1 MSPVLCAIPARPG
14 KGDNAV
20 IGDFDSILSD
30 EEAQRLESAFQA
42 LGAGA
47 ANGERPVS
55 EAEERAWFAHLQQ
68 GDARGQRALAWR
80 LTGEVDI
87 AQLTAAL
94 QALVRETPGVNVHYV
109 FDDENG
115 LIKRAA
121 DSAPLP
127 VSLRQVADEQHAMDC
142 LLQAQAA
149 PFELEGE
156 APLRFLLLLT
166 PGGDVMLGAV
176 LHDILAE
183 ALPWR
188 HLPAMLSARY
198 NGDAMPLPFAAEPVE
213 SPESPGPQLPWA
225 RQAVSL
231 QDYRSPA
238 QRAEALPPVGGRVV
252 TRIARSLLPAN
263 DTPQALLAAVAAR
276 FAEFIAAQAG
286 GQAVQLCVPAAET
299 TAFVGLELGL
309 TAAPLMRLTVQH
321 GEDDVGQRLLAQA
334 VAEQPDP
341 QRAQLLVA
349 WRDDLAAEWRL
360 EGVHAERLLLPPLHT
375 PFELALLLGLPE
387 AEALTLEL
395 VTDPRLSP
403 HAAPFLLEQ
412 FSAFLAGQQ
421 IAVALPV
428 AEAAS
433 PAITAPAANGDADES
448 VAPLILQEFREALVA
463 PEMSLDEDFFDRG
476 GHSLVATRVIGR
488 LLSLHQLEI
497 NINDLFSHPTAR
509 GLAGYAKRLNVAQ
522 PNAAVVTADDHD
534 RAQAPLSLAQESL
547 WKVYEAFGHDEI
559 FNLPF
564 SLRFFD
570 EVDETALRQAFIDV
584 MTRHTVLRSRFVEQ
598 QGEVVQVVVPA
609 AELSDY
615 QWFRF
620 SQETPAGNAA
630 ALLAD
635 AGQHR
640 FDLAAEL
647 PLRVTLLRDAGNGQ
661 QLLSLLFHHVVLD
674 EWSLNLMMDELGVAY
689 RHRVVGQAPQWSG
702 QPPQFHTFARQQRAS
717 GVQQQHLDYWL
728 DALRGAP
735 VGQPIFRQ
743 EPSTHPAVPAPADV
757 NGGWLEF
764 EVDPAVAEGLYQL
777 ARRNNASLFNVVY
790 AGITSAL
797 RLLGGPADL
806 LVGTSTS
813 GRNDA
818 EFFDTVGYFTTVVV
832 HRVRFDEGL
841 TVAGLVSQVKN
852 TINGSLPYTDIPID
866 LVEEGLFGVD
876 ADRKNHMFEVFIQ
889 IHSRIKLNGEFRLQ
903 DGSAI
908 AYRQVEPEKAE
919 SLLGLQFEVM
929 EDDLAGKKSLR
940 VMMTYRQDHYSREQ
954 ATLIADGVQHV
965 FTQFAQHI
973 AGDIA
978 LAALPPGPQA

>member
-1 MSPVLCAIPARPG
+1 M
-14 KGDNAV
+14 

-42 LGAGA
+42 LGAA
-47 ANGERPVS
+47 SADGERPVS

-80 LTGEVDI
+80 LTGDVDI
-87 AQLTAAL
+87 ARLTAAL
-94 QALVRETPGVNVHYV
+94 QALVRETPGVDMRYV

-115 LIKRAA
+115 LVKRAA

-127 VSLRQVADEQHAMDC
+127 VSLRQVADEQHAIGC

-149 PFELEGE
+149 PFELESE
-156 APLRFLLLLT
+156 APLRCLLLLT
-166 PGGDVMLGAV
+166 PGDDLILGVA

-198 NGDAMPLPFAAEPVE
+198 NGDVMPLPFAAEPVE
-213 SPESPGPQLPWA
+213 LAETPEPQLPWV

-231 QDYRSPA
+231 QDYRSPV
-238 QRAEALPPVGGRVV
+238 QSAEALPPVGARVV
-252 TRIARSLLPAN
+252 TRIDRSLLPAN
-263 DTPQALLAAVAAR
+263 DTPRALLAAVAAR
-276 FAEFIAAQAG
+276 FAEFVAAQAG

-299 TAFVGLELGL
+299 AECIGLELGL
-309 TAAPLMRLTVQH
+309 TAAPLMRLTVLH
-321 GEDDVGQRLLAQA
+321 GEGNVGQRLLAQT

-349 WRDDLAAEWRL
+349 WRDDLAADWCM

-412 FSAFLAGQQ
+412 FSAFLAGQR
-421 IAVALPV
+421 IAVALPA

-433 PAITAPAANGDADES
+433 PAITAPAAKGDADES

-463 PEMSLDEDFFDRG
+463 PEMTLDEDFFDRG

-488 LLSLHQLEI
+488 LLSLHQIEI

-522 PNAAVVTADDHD
+522 PNAPVAAAEDHD

-570 EVDETALRQAFIDV
+570 AVDETALHQAFIDV

-609 AELSDY
+609 AELPDY

-620 SQETPAGNAA
+620 SHETPAGNAA

-647 PLRVTLLRDAGNGQ
+647 PLRVTLLRDADNGQ

-929 EDDLAGKKSLR
+929 EDDLAGAKSLR

-954 ATLIADGVQHV
+954 ANLIADGVQHV

>member
-1 MSPVLCAIPARPG
+1 M
-14 KGDNAV
+14 

-213 SPESPGPQLPWA
+213 SPESPGPQLPWL

-263 DTPQALLAAVAAR
+263 DTPRALLAAVAAR

-299 TAFVGLELGL
+299 AECVGLELGL

-448 VAPLILQEFREALVA
+448 VAPLILQAFREALVA

-598 QGEVVQVVVPA
+598 QGEVVQMVVPA
-609 AELSDY
+609 AELADY
-615 QWFRF
+615 SWFRF
-620 SQETPAGNAA
+620 SHETPAGNAA

-647 PLRVTLLRDAGNGQ
+647 PLRVTLLRDADNGQ

-689 RHRVVGQAPQWSG
+689 RHRVAGQAPQWRG

-903 DGSAI
+903 DGRAI

>member
-1 MSPVLCAIPARPG
+1 M
-14 KGDNAV
+14 
-20 IGDFDSILSD
+20 
-30 EEAQRLESAFQA
+30 
-42 LGAGA
+42 
-47 ANGERPVS
+47 
-55 EAEERAWFAHLQQ
+55 
-68 GDARGQRALAWR
+68 
-80 LTGEVDI
+80 
-87 AQLTAAL
+87 AAL
-94 QALVRETPGVNVHYV
+94 
-109 FDDENG
+109 
-115 LIKRAA
+115 
-121 DSAPLP
+121 
-127 VSLRQVADEQHAMDC
+127 
-142 LLQAQAA
+142 
-149 PFELEGE
+149 
-156 APLRFLLLLT
+156 
-166 PGGDVMLGAV
+166 
-176 LHDILAE
+176 
-183 ALPWR
+183 
-188 HLPAMLSARY
+188 
-198 NGDAMPLPFAAEPVE
+198 
-213 SPESPGPQLPWA
+213 
-225 RQAVSL
+225 
-231 QDYRSPA
+231 
-238 QRAEALPPVGGRVV
+238 
-252 TRIARSLLPAN
+252 
-263 DTPQALLAAVAAR
+263 
-276 FAEFIAAQAG
+276 
-286 GQAVQLCVPAAET
+286 
-299 TAFVGLELGL
+299 
-309 TAAPLMRLTVQH
+309 
-321 GEDDVGQRLLAQA
+321 
-334 VAEQPDP
+334 
-341 QRAQLLVA
+341 
-349 WRDDLAAEWRL
+349 
-360 EGVHAERLLLPPLHT
+360 
-375 PFELALLLGLPE
+375 
-387 AEALTLEL
+387 
-395 VTDPRLSP
+395 
-403 HAAPFLLEQ
+403 
-412 FSAFLAGQQ
+412 
-421 IAVALPV
+421 
-428 AEAAS
+428 
-433 PAITAPAANGDADES
+433 AANGDADES

-463 PEMSLDEDFFDRG
+463 PEMTLDEDFFDRG

-488 LLSLHQLEI
+488 LLSLHQIEI

-522 PNAAVVTADDHD
+522 PNAVLAIADDHN

-570 EVDETALRQAFIDV
+570 AVDETALRQAFIDV

-609 AELSDY
+609 AELADY
-615 QWFRF
+615 SWFRF
-620 SQETPAGNAA
+620 SHETPAGNAA

-647 PLRVTLLRDAGNGQ
+647 PLRVTLLRDVDNGQ

-717 GVQQQHLDYWL
+717 GAAATSGLL
-728 DALRGAP
+728 ARRAARRAG
-735 VGQPIFRQ
+735 R
-743 EPSTHPAVPAPADV
+743 PADLPARGV
-757 NGGWLEF
+757 YSPGGAGTGGRQRRLAG
-764 EVDPAVAEGLYQL
+764 VRGRSAVAEGLYQL

-954 ATLIADGVQHV
+954 ANLIADGVQHV

>member
-1 MSPVLCAIPARPG
+1 
-14 KGDNAV
+14 
-20 IGDFDSILSD
+20 
-30 EEAQRLESAFQA
+30 
-42 LGAGA
+42 
-47 ANGERPVS
+47 
-55 EAEERAWFAHLQQ
+55 
-68 GDARGQRALAWR
+68 
-80 LTGEVDI
+80 
-87 AQLTAAL
+87 
-94 QALVRETPGVNVHYV
+94 
-109 FDDENG
+109 
-115 LIKRAA
+115 
-121 DSAPLP
+121 
-127 VSLRQVADEQHAMDC
+127 
-142 LLQAQAA
+142 
-149 PFELEGE
+149 
-156 APLRFLLLLT
+156 
-166 PGGDVMLGAV
+166 
-176 LHDILAE
+176 
-183 ALPWR
+183 
-188 HLPAMLSARY
+188 
-198 NGDAMPLPFAAEPVE
+198 
-213 SPESPGPQLPWA
+213 
-225 RQAVSL
+225 
-231 QDYRSPA
+231 
-238 QRAEALPPVGGRVV
+238 
-252 TRIARSLLPAN
+252 
-263 DTPQALLAAVAAR
+263 
-276 FAEFIAAQAG
+276 
-286 GQAVQLCVPAAET
+286 LCVPAAD
-299 TAFVGLELGL
+299 TAEGVGLELGL
-309 TAAPLMRLTVQH
+309 TAPPLMRLTVQH
-321 GEDDVGQRLLAQA
+321 GEGDAGQRLLAQT

-375 PFELALLLGLPE
+375 PFELALLLELPE
-387 AEALTLEL
+387 EEALTLEL

-412 FSAFLAGQQ
+412 FSAFLAGQRS
-421 IAVALPV
+421 AVALPA
-428 AEAAS
+428 AESVS
-433 PAITAPAANGDADES
+433 PAMAAPAANGDADES

-463 PEMSLDEDFFDRG
+463 PEMTLDEDFFDRG

-488 LLSLHQLEI
+488 LLSLHQIEI
-497 NINDLFSHPTAR
+497 NINDLFSHPTAL

-522 PNAAVVTADDHD
+522 PNAAVATADDHD

-570 EVDETALRQAFIDV
+570 AVDETALRQAFIDV

-598 QGEVVQVVVPA
+598 QGAVVQVVVPA
-609 AELSDY
+609 AELSEY

-620 SQETPAGNAA
+620 SHETPAGNAA

-647 PLRVTLLRDAGNGQ
+647 PLRVTLLRDADNGQ

-929 EDDLAGKKSLR
+929 EDDLAGAKSLR

-954 ATLIADGVQHV
+954 ANLIADGVQHV

>member
-1 MSPVLCAIPARPG
+1 M
-14 KGDNAV
+14 

-42 LGAGA
+42 LGAPS

-68 GDARGQRALAWR
+68 GDARGQRAMAWR

-87 AQLTAAL
+87 ARLAAAL
-94 QALVRETPGVNVHYV
+94 QALVRETPGVNVRYV

-115 LIKRAA
+115 LVKRAA

-127 VSLRQVADEQHAMDC
+127 VSLRQVADEQHAMGC

-149 PFELEGE
+149 PFELESE
-156 APLRFLLLLT
+156 APLRCLLLLT
-166 PGGDVMLGAV
+166 SGDDVILGVV

-198 NGDAMPLPFAAEPVE
+198 NGDAMPLPFAAAPVE
-213 SPESPGPQLPWA
+213 PAEIPAPQLPWA

-238 QRAEALPPVGGRVV
+238 QRAEALPPVGARVV
-252 TRIARSLLPAN
+252 TRIDRSLLPAN
-263 DTPQALLAAVAAR
+263 DTPRALLAAVAAR
-276 FAEFIAAQAG
+276 FAEFVAAQAG

-299 TAFVGLELGL
+299 AECVGLELGL
-309 TAAPLMRLTVQH
+309 TAAPLMRLTVLH
-321 GEDDVGQRLLAQA
+321 GEGDIGQRLLAQA

-341 QRAQLLVA
+341 QRAQLLVT

-375 PFELALLLGLPE
+375 RFELALLLGLPE
-387 AEALTLEL
+387 AETLTLEL

-412 FSAFLAGQQ
+412 FSAFLAGQR
-421 IAVALPV
+421 ITVALP
-428 AEAAS
+428 AAS
-433 PAITAPAANGDADES
+433 PAMAAPAANGDADES

-463 PEMSLDEDFFDRG
+463 PEMTLDEDFFDRG

-488 LLSLHQLEI
+488 LLSLHQIEI

-522 PNAAVVTADDHD
+522 PNAALAIADDHD

-570 EVDETALRQAFIDV
+570 AVDETALQQAFIDV

-609 AELSDY
+609 AELPDY

-620 SQETPAGNAA
+620 SHETPAGNAA
-630 ALLAD
+630 ALLAA

-647 PLRVTLLRDAGNGQ
+647 PLRATLLRDADNGQ

-743 EPSTHPAVPAPADV
+743 EASTHPAVPAPADV

-929 EDDLAGKKSLR
+929 EDDLAGAKSLR

-954 ATLIADGVQHV
+954 ANLIADGVQHV

>member
-1 MSPVLCAIPARPG
+1 M
-14 KGDNAV
+14 

-166 PGGDVMLGAV
+166 PGGDVMLGVV

-183 ALPWR
+183 TLPWR
-188 HLPAMLSARY
+188 YLPVMLSARY

-213 SPESPGPQLPWA
+213 PPEIPEPQLPWR

-238 QRAEALPPVGGRVV
+238 QRAEALPPVGSRVV

-263 DTPQALLAAVAAR
+263 DTPRALLAAVAAR
-276 FAEFIAAQAG
+276 FAEFVATQAG
-286 GQAVQLCVPAAET
+286 GQAVQLCLPAAET
-299 TAFVGLELGL
+299 AECIGLELGL
-309 TAAPLMRLTVQH
+309 TAAPLMRLTVRH
-321 GEDDVGQRLLAQA
+321 GDGDAGQRLLAQT
-334 VAEQPDP
+334 VSEQPDP

-375 PFELALLLGLPE
+375 PFELALLLSSPE
-387 AEALTLEL
+387 AETLTLEL

-412 FSAFLAGQQ
+412 FSAFLAGQR
-421 IAVALPV
+421 IAVALPA
-428 AEAAS
+428 AEAVS
-433 PAITAPAANGDADES
+433 PAMAAPAANGDADES
-448 VAPLILQEFREALVA
+448 IASLILQAFREALAA
-463 PEMSLDEDFFDRG
+463 PEMTLDEDFFDRG

-488 LLSLHQLEI
+488 LLSLHQIEI

-522 PNAAVVTADDHD
+522 PNAALTTADDHE

-570 EVDETALRQAFIDV
+570 AVDETALRQAFIDV

-647 PLRVTLLRDAGNGQ
+647 PLRVTLLRDADNGQ

-674 EWSLNLMMDELGVAY
+674 EWSLNLMMDELGIAY
-689 RHRVVGQAPQWSG
+689 RHRVTGQAPQWSG

-903 DGSAI
+903 DGRAI

-954 ATLIADGVQHV
+954 ATLIADCVQHV

>member
-1 MSPVLCAIPARPG
+1 M
-14 KGDNAV
+14 

-213 SPESPGPQLPWA
+213 PPEIPEPQLPWR

-238 QRAEALPPVGGRVV
+238 QRAEALPPVGSRVV

-263 DTPQALLAAVAAR
+263 DTPRALLAAVAAR

-299 TAFVGLELGL
+299 AECVGLELGL
-309 TAAPLMRLTVQH
+309 TAAPLMRLTVRH
-321 GEDDVGQRLLAQA
+321 GDGDAGQRLLAQT

-375 PFELALLLGLPE
+375 PFELALLLSSPE
-387 AEALTLEL
+387 AETLTLEL

-412 FSAFLAGQQ
+412 FSAFLAGQR
-421 IAVALPV
+421 IAVALPA
-428 AEAAS
+428 AEAVS
-433 PAITAPAANGDADES
+433 PAMAAPAANGDADES
-448 VAPLILQEFREALVA
+448 IASLILQAFREALAA
-463 PEMSLDEDFFDRG
+463 PEMTLDEDFFDRG

-488 LLSLHQLEI
+488 LLSLHQIEI

-522 PNAAVVTADDHD
+522 PNAAPTTADDHE

-570 EVDETALRQAFIDV
+570 AVDETALRQAFIDV

-647 PLRVTLLRDAGNGQ
+647 PLRVTLLRDADNGQ

-689 RHRVVGQAPQWSG
+689 RHRVVGQAPQWHG

-903 DGSAI
+903 DGRAI

>member
-1 MSPVLCAIPARPG
+1 M
-14 KGDNAV
+14 

-166 PGGDVMLGAV
+166 SGGDVMLGAV
-176 LHDILAE
+176 LHDILTE
-183 ALPWR
+183 TLPWR

-213 SPESPGPQLPWA
+213 PPEIPEPQLPWA

-263 DTPQALLAAVAAR
+263 DAPRTLLAAVAAR

-299 TAFVGLELGL
+299 AECVGLELGL
-309 TAAPLMRLTVQH
+309 TAAPLMRLTVRH
-321 GEDDVGQRLLAQA
+321 GDGDAGQRLLAQT

-375 PFELALLLGLPE
+375 PFELALLLSSPE
-387 AEALTLEL
+387 AETLTLEL

-412 FSAFLAGQQ
+412 FSAFLAGQR
-421 IAVALPV
+421 IAVALPA
-428 AEAAS
+428 AEAVS
-433 PAITAPAANGDADES
+433 PAMAASAANGDADES
-448 VAPLILQEFREALVA
+448 IASLILQAFSEALAA
-463 PEMSLDEDFFDRG
+463 PEMTLDEDFFDRG

-488 LLSLHQLEI
+488 LLSLHQIEI

-522 PNAAVVTADDHD
+522 PNAALTTADDHE

-647 PLRVTLLRDAGNGQ
+647 PLRVTLLRDADNGQ

-689 RHRVVGQAPQWSG
+689 RHRVVGQVPQWSG

-903 DGSAI
+903 DGRAI

>member
-1 MSPVLCAIPARPG
+1 M
-14 KGDNAV
+14 

-42 LGAGA
+42 LGAES

-87 AQLTAAL
+87 ARLTAAL
-94 QALVRETPGVNVHYV
+94 QALVRETPGVDVRYV

-115 LIKRAA
+115 LVKRAA
-121 DSAPLP
+121 GSAPLP
-127 VSLRQVADEQHAMDC
+127 VSLRQVADEQHAIGC

-156 APLRFLLLLT
+156 APLRGLLLLT
-166 PGGDVMLGAV
+166 PDGEVILGAV

-188 HLPAMLSARY
+188 HLPPMLSARY
-198 NGDAMPLPFAAEPVE
+198 NGDPVPLPFAAEPVE
-213 SPESPGPQLPWA
+213 LPESPEPQLPWL

-238 QRAEALPPVGGRVV
+238 QRAEALPPVGSRVV
-252 TRIARSLLPAN
+252 TRIARTLLPAN
-263 DTPQALLAAVAAR
+263 NTPRALLAAVAAR
-276 FAEFIAAQAG
+276 FAEFVAAQAG
-286 GQAVQLCVPAAET
+286 GQTVQLCVPVAET
-299 TAFVGLELGL
+299 AEFVGLELGL

-321 GEDDVGQRLLAQA
+321 GEHDVGQRLLAQT

-421 IAVALPV
+421 IAVALPA

-463 PEMSLDEDFFDRG
+463 PEMTLDEDFFDRG

-488 LLSLHQLEI
+488 LLSLHQIEI

-570 EVDETALRQAFIDV
+570 AVDETALRQAFIDV

-598 QGEVVQVVVPA
+598 QGEVAQVVVPA
-609 AELSDY
+609 AELADY
-615 QWFRF
+615 SWFRF
-620 SQETPAGNAA
+620 SHETPAGNAA

-647 PLRVTLLRDAGNGQ
+647 PLRVTMLRDADNGQ

-689 RHRVVGQAPQWSG
+689 RHRVAGQAPQWRG

-940 VMMTYRQDHYSREQ
+940 VMMTYRQDHYSKEQ
-954 ATLIADGVQHV
+954 ADLIADGVQHV

>member
-1 MSPVLCAIPARPG
+1 M
-14 KGDNAV
+14 

-42 LGAGA
+42 LGAVA

-183 ALPWR
+183 TLSWR
-188 HLPAMLSARY
+188 HLPAMLAARY

-213 SPESPGPQLPWA
+213 PPEIPEPQLPWA

-263 DTPQALLAAVAAR
+263 DAPRTLLAAVAAR

-299 TAFVGLELGL
+299 AECVGLELGL
-309 TAAPLMRLTVQH
+309 TAAPLMRLTVRH
-321 GEDDVGQRLLAQA
+321 GDGDAGQRLLAQP

-375 PFELALLLGLPE
+375 PFELALLLSSPE
-387 AEALTLEL
+387 AETLTLEL

-412 FSAFLAGQQ
+412 FSAFLAGQR
-421 IAVALPV
+421 IAVALPA
-428 AEAAS
+428 AEAVS
-433 PAITAPAANGDADES
+433 PAMAASVANGDADES
-448 VAPLILQEFREALVA
+448 IASLILQAFSEALAA
-463 PEMSLDEDFFDRG
+463 PEMTLDEDFFDRG

-488 LLSLHQLEI
+488 LLSLHQIEI

-522 PNAAVVTADDHD
+522 PNAALTTADDHE

-620 SQETPAGNAA
+620 SLETPAGNAA

-647 PLRVTLLRDAGNGQ
+647 PLRVTLLRDADNGQ

-689 RHRVVGQAPQWSG
+689 RHRVVGQAPQWHG

-903 DGSAI
+903 DGRAI

>member
-1 MSPVLCAIPARPG
+1 M
-14 KGDNAV
+14 

-213 SPESPGPQLPWA
+213 SPESPGPQLPWL

-263 DTPQALLAAVAAR
+263 DTPRALLAAVAAR

-299 TAFVGLELGL
+299 AECVGLELGL

-598 QGEVVQVVVPA
+598 QGEVVQMVVPA
-609 AELSDY
+609 AELADY
-615 QWFRF
+615 SWFRF
-620 SQETPAGNAA
+620 SHETPAGNAA

-647 PLRVTLLRDAGNGQ
+647 PLRVTLLRDADNGQ

-689 RHRVVGQAPQWSG
+689 RHRVAGQAPQWRG

-841 TVAGLVSQVKN
+841 TVAGLVSQMKN

-903 DGSAI
+903 DGRAI

>member
-1 MSPVLCAIPARPG
+1 M
-14 KGDNAV
+14 

-213 SPESPGPQLPWA
+213 SPESPGPQLPWL

-263 DTPQALLAAVAAR
+263 DTPRALLAAVAAR

-299 TAFVGLELGL
+299 AECVGLELGL

-598 QGEVVQVVVPA
+598 QGEVVQMVVPA
-609 AELSDY
+609 AELADY
-615 QWFRF
+615 SWFRF
-620 SQETPAGNAA
+620 SHETPAGNAA

-647 PLRVTLLRDAGNGQ
+647 PLRVTLLRDADNGQ

-689 RHRVVGQAPQWSG
+689 RHRVAGQAPQWRG

-903 DGSAI
+903 DGRAI

>member
-1 MSPVLCAIPARPG
+1 M
-14 KGDNAV
+14 

>member
-1 MSPVLCAIPARPG
+1 M
-14 KGDNAV
+14 

-448 VAPLILQEFREALVA
+448 VAPLILQAFREALVA

>member
-1 MSPVLCAIPARPG
+1 M
-14 KGDNAV
+14 

-166 PGGDVMLGAV
+166 PGGDVMLGVV

-183 ALPWR
+183 TLPWR
-188 HLPAMLSARY
+188 HLPVMLSARY

-213 SPESPGPQLPWA
+213 PPEIPEPQLPWR

-238 QRAEALPPVGGRVV
+238 QRAEALPPVGSRVV

-263 DTPQALLAAVAAR
+263 DTPRALLAAVAAR
-276 FAEFIAAQAG
+276 FAEFVATQAG
-286 GQAVQLCVPAAET
+286 GQAVQLCLPAAET
-299 TAFVGLELGL
+299 AECIGLELGL
-309 TAAPLMRLTVQH
+309 TAAPLMRLTVRH
-321 GEDDVGQRLLAQA
+321 GDGDAGQRLLAQT
-334 VAEQPDP
+334 VSEQPDP

-375 PFELALLLGLPE
+375 PFELALLLSSPE
-387 AEALTLEL
+387 AETLTLEL

-412 FSAFLAGQQ
+412 FSAFLAGQR
-421 IAVALPV
+421 IAVALPA
-428 AEAAS
+428 AEAVS
-433 PAITAPAANGDADES
+433 PAMAAPAANGDADES
-448 VAPLILQEFREALVA
+448 IASLILQAFREALAA
-463 PEMSLDEDFFDRG
+463 PEMTLDEDFFDRG

-488 LLSLHQLEI
+488 LLSLHQIEI

-522 PNAAVVTADDHD
+522 PNAALTTADDHE

-570 EVDETALRQAFIDV
+570 AVDETALRQAFIDV

-647 PLRVTLLRDAGNGQ
+647 PLRVTLLRDADNGQ

-674 EWSLNLMMDELGVAY
+674 EWSLNLMMDELGIAY
-689 RHRVVGQAPQWSG
+689 RHRVTGQAPQWSG

-903 DGSAI
+903 DGRAI

>member
-1 MSPVLCAIPARPG
+1 M
-14 KGDNAV
+14 

-42 LGAGA
+42 LGAPS

-94 QALVRETPGVNVHYV
+94 QALVRETPGVNVRYV

-115 LIKRAA
+115 LVKRAA

-127 VSLRQVADEQHAMDC
+127 VSLRQVADEQHAIC
-142 LLQAQAA
+142 RLLQVQAA
-149 PFELEGE
+149 PFELESE
-156 APLRFLLLLT
+156 APLRCLLLLT
-166 PGGDVMLGAV
+166 PADDVILGVV

-198 NGDAMPLPFAAEPVE
+198 NGDAMPLPFAAAPVE
-213 SPESPGPQLPWA
+213 LPEIPAPQLPWA

-238 QRAEALPPVGGRVV
+238 QRTEALPPVGARVV
-252 TRIARSLLPAN
+252 TRIDRSLLPAN
-263 DTPQALLAAVAAR
+263 DTPRALLAAVAAR
-276 FAEFIAAQAG
+276 FAEFVAAQAG

-299 TAFVGLELGL
+299 AECVGLELGL

-321 GEDDVGQRLLAQA
+321 GEGDVGQRLLAQA

-412 FSAFLAGQQ
+412 FSAFLAGQR

-428 AEAAS
+428 AEAVS
-433 PAITAPAANGDADES
+433 PAMAAPAANGDANES

-463 PEMSLDEDFFDRG
+463 PEMTLDEDFFDRG

-488 LLSLHQLEI
+488 LLSLHQIEI

-522 PNAAVVTADDHD
+522 PNAALAIADDHEG
-534 RAQAPLSLAQESL
+534 AQAPLSLAQESL

-570 EVDETALRQAFIDV
+570 AVDETALHQAFIDV

-609 AELSDY
+609 AELPDY

-620 SQETPAGNAA
+620 SHETPAGNAA

-647 PLRVTLLRDAGNGQ
+647 PLRATLLRDADNGQ

-674 EWSLNLMMDELGVAY
+674 EWSLNLMMDELGIAY

-743 EPSTHPAVPAPADV
+743 EASTHPAVPAPADV

-903 DGSAI
+903 DGSTI

-954 ATLIADGVQHV
+954 ANLIADGVQHV

>member
-1 MSPVLCAIPARPG
+1 M
-14 KGDNAV
+14 

-156 APLRFLLLLT
+156 ASLRFLLLLT

-213 SPESPGPQLPWA
+213 SPESPGPQLPWL

-263 DTPQALLAAVAAR
+263 DTPRALLAAVAAR

-299 TAFVGLELGL
+299 AECVGLELGL

-598 QGEVVQVVVPA
+598 QGEVVQMVVPA
-609 AELSDY
+609 AELADY
-615 QWFRF
+615 SWFRF
-620 SQETPAGNAA
+620 SHETPAGNAA

-647 PLRVTLLRDAGNGQ
+647 PLRVTLLRDADNGQ

-689 RHRVVGQAPQWSG
+689 RHRVAGQAPQWRG

-903 DGSAI
+903 DGRAI

>member
-1 MSPVLCAIPARPG
+1 M
-14 KGDNAV
+14 

-42 LGAGA
+42 LGAES

-87 AQLTAAL
+87 ARLTAAL
-94 QALVRETPGVNVHYV
+94 QALVRETPGVDVRYV

-188 HLPAMLSARY
+188 HLPVMLSARY

-213 SPESPGPQLPWA
+213 LPESPEPQLPWL

-238 QRAEALPPVGGRVV
+238 QRAEALPPVGARVV

-309 TAAPLMRLTVQH
+309 TAAPLMRLTVRH
-321 GEDDVGQRLLAQA
+321 GDGDAGQRLLAQT
-334 VAEQPDP
+334 VSEQPDP

-448 VAPLILQEFREALVA
+448 VAPLILQAFREALVA

-647 PLRVTLLRDAGNGQ
+647 PLRVTLLRDADNGQ

-689 RHRVVGQAPQWSG
+689 RHRVVGQAPQWHG

-903 DGSAI
+903 DGRAI

>member
-1 MSPVLCAIPARPG
+1 M
-14 KGDNAV
+14 

-68 GDARGQRALAWR
+68 GDARGQRALVWR

-213 SPESPGPQLPWA
+213 LPESPEPQLPWL

-231 QDYRSPA
+231 QDYCSPA
-238 QRAEALPPVGGRVV
+238 QRAEALPPVGSRVV
-252 TRIARSLLPAN
+252 TRIARTLLPAN
-263 DTPQALLAAVAAR
+263 NTPRALLAAVAAR

-299 TAFVGLELGL
+299 TECVGLELGL
-309 TAAPLMRLTVQH
+309 TAAPLMRLTVRH
-321 GEDDVGQRLLAQA
+321 GDGDAGQRLLAQA
-334 VAEQPDP
+334 VAEQSDP

-448 VAPLILQEFREALVA
+448 VAPLILQAFREALVA

-522 PNAAVVTADDHD
+522 PNAAPTTADDHD

-598 QGEVVQVVVPA
+598 QGEVVQVMVPA

-647 PLRVTLLRDAGNGQ
+647 PLRVTLLRDADNGQ

-689 RHRVVGQAPQWSG
+689 RHRVVGQAPQWHG

-903 DGSAI
+903 DGRAI

>member
-1 MSPVLCAIPARPG
+1 M
-14 KGDNAV
+14 

-42 LGAGA
+42 LGAA
-47 ANGERPVS
+47 SADGERPVS

-87 AQLTAAL
+87 ARLTAAL
-94 QALVRETPGVNVHYV
+94 QALVRETSGVNVRYV

-115 LIKRAA
+115 LVKRAA
-121 DSAPLP
+121 GSAPLP
-127 VSLRQVADEQHAMDC
+127 VSLRQVADEQHAMGC

-149 PFELEGE
+149 PFELESE
-156 APLRFLLLLT
+156 APLRCLLLLT
-166 PGGDVMLGAV
+166 PGDDVILGVV

-183 ALPWR
+183 TLPWR
-188 HLPAMLSARY
+188 QLPAMLSACY
-198 NGDAMPLPFAAEPVE
+198 NEDAMPLPFAAEPVE
-213 SPESPGPQLPWA
+213 LPEILEPQLPWV
-225 RQAVSL
+225 RQAISL

-238 QRAEALPPVGGRVV
+238 QRTETLPPVGSRVV

-263 DTPQALLAAVAAR
+263 DTPRALLVAVAAR
-276 FAEFIAAQAG
+276 FAEFVAAQAG
-286 GQAVQLCVPAAET
+286 GQAVQLCVPAAD
-299 TAFVGLELGL
+299 TAEFVGLELGL
-309 TAAPLMRLTVQH
+309 TAAALMRLTVRH
-321 GEDDVGQRLLAQA
+321 GDGDADADQRLLAQT

-341 QRAQLLVA
+341 QRPQLLVT

-360 EGVHAERLLLPPLHT
+360 EGVRAERLLLPPLHT

-387 AEALTLEL
+387 AETLTLEL

-403 HAAPFLLEQ
+403 HVAPFLLEQ
-412 FSAFLAGQQ
+412 FSAFLAGQR
-421 IAVALPV
+421 IAVALPA

-433 PAITAPAANGDADES
+433 PAMTAPATNGDADES

-463 PEMSLDEDFFDRG
+463 PEMTLDEDFFDRG

-488 LLSLHQLEI
+488 LLSLHQIEI

-509 GLAGYAKRLNVAQ
+509 GLAEYAKRLNVVQ
-522 PNAAVVTADDHD
+522 PNAAVATADDHD

-570 EVDETALRQAFIDV
+570 AVDETVLRQAFIDV

-609 AELSDY
+609 AELTDY
-615 QWFRF
+615 SWFRF
-620 SQETPAGNAA
+620 SHETPAGNAA

-647 PLRVTLLRDAGNGQ
+647 PLRVTLLRDADNGQ

-689 RHRVVGQAPQWSG
+689 RHRVVGQAPKWSG

-832 HRVRFDEGL
+832 HRVRFEEGL

-929 EDDLAGKKSLR
+929 EDDLAGAKSLR

-954 ATLIADGVQHV
+954 ANLIADGVQHV

>member
-1 MSPVLCAIPARPG
+1 M
-14 KGDNAV
+14 

-42 LGAGA
+42 LGAA
-47 ANGERPVS
+47 SASGERPVS

-80 LTGEVDI
+80 LTGDVDI

-94 QALVRETPGVNVHYV
+94 QALVRETPGVDVRYV

-115 LIKRAA
+115 LVKRPAG
-121 DSAPLP
+121 SAPL
-127 VSLRQVADEQHAMDC
+127 SLRQVGDEQQAIC
-142 LLQAQAA
+142 RLLQAQAT
-149 PFELEGE
+149 PFVLESE
-156 APLRFLLLLT
+156 APLRCLLLLT
-166 PGGDVMLGAV
+166 PGDDVILGVV

-183 ALPWR
+183 TLPGR

-213 SPESPGPQLPWA
+213 LAETPEPQLPWV

-238 QRAEALPPVGGRVV
+238 QRAEALPPVGARVV

-263 DTPQALLAAVAAR
+263 DTPRALLAAVAAR
-276 FAEFIAAQAG
+276 FAEFVAAQAG
-286 GQAVQLCVPAAET
+286 GQAVQLCVPAAD
-299 TAFVGLELGL
+299 TAECVGLELGL
-309 TAAPLMRLTVQH
+309 TAPPLMRLTVQH
-321 GEDDVGQRLLAQA
+321 GEGDAGQRLLAQT

-349 WRDDLAAEWRL
+349 WRDDLAAERRL

-375 PFELALLLGLPE
+375 PFELALLLELPE
-387 AEALTLEL
+387 EEALTLEL

-412 FSAFLAGQQ
+412 FSAFLAGQRS
-421 IAVALPV
+421 AVALPA
-428 AEAAS
+428 AESVS
-433 PAITAPAANGDADES
+433 PAMAAPAANGDADES

-463 PEMSLDEDFFDRG
+463 PEMTLDEDFFDRG

-488 LLSLHQLEI
+488 LLSLHQIEI
-497 NINDLFSHPTAR
+497 NINDLFSHPTAL

-522 PNAAVVTADDHD
+522 PNAAVATADDHD

-570 EVDETALRQAFIDV
+570 AVDETALRQAFIDV

-598 QGEVVQVVVPA
+598 QGAVVQVVVPA
-609 AELSDY
+609 AELSEY

-620 SQETPAGNAA
+620 SHETPAGNAA

-647 PLRVTLLRDAGNGQ
+647 PLRVTLLRDADNGQ

-743 EPSTHPAVPAPADV
+743 EPSTHPAVPAPAGG

-929 EDDLAGKKSLR
+929 EDDLAGAKSLR

-954 ATLIADGVQHV
+954 ANLIADGVQHV

>member
-1 MSPVLCAIPARPG
+1 M
-14 KGDNAV
+14 

-213 SPESPGPQLPWA
+213 PPEIPGPQLPWL

-263 DTPQALLAAVAAR
+263 DTPRALLAAVAAR

-299 TAFVGLELGL
+299 AECVGLELGL

-598 QGEVVQVVVPA
+598 QGEVVQMVVPA
-609 AELSDY
+609 AELADY
-615 QWFRF
+615 SWFRF
-620 SQETPAGNAA
+620 SHETPAGNAA

-647 PLRVTLLRDAGNGQ
+647 PLRVTLLRDADNGQ

-689 RHRVVGQAPQWSG
+689 RHRVAGQAPQWRG

-903 DGSAI
+903 DGRAI

>member
-1 MSPVLCAIPARPG
+1 M
-14 KGDNAV
+14 

-183 ALPWR
+183 VLPWR

-213 SPESPGPQLPWA
+213 PPEIPEPQLPWR

-238 QRAEALPPVGGRVV
+238 QRAEALPPVGSRVV

-263 DTPQALLAAVAAR
+263 DTPRALLAAVAAR

-299 TAFVGLELGL
+299 AECIGLELGL
-309 TAAPLMRLTVQH
+309 TAAPLMRLTVRH
-321 GEDDVGQRLLAQA
+321 GDGDAGQRLLAQT

-375 PFELALLLGLPE
+375 PFELALLLSSPE
-387 AEALTLEL
+387 AETLTLEL

-412 FSAFLAGQQ
+412 FSAFLAGQR
-421 IAVALPV
+421 IAVALPA
-428 AEAAS
+428 AEAVS
-433 PAITAPAANGDADES
+433 PAMAAPAANGDADES
-448 VAPLILQEFREALVA
+448 IASLILQAFREALAA
-463 PEMSLDEDFFDRG
+463 PEMTLDEDFFDRG

-488 LLSLHQLEI
+488 LLSLHQIEI

-522 PNAAVVTADDHD
+522 PNAAPTTADDHD

-570 EVDETALRQAFIDV
+570 AVDETALRQAFIDV

-647 PLRVTLLRDAGNGQ
+647 PLRVTLLRDADNGQ

-689 RHRVVGQAPQWSG
+689 RHRVVGQAPQWHG

-903 DGSAI
+903 DGRAI

>member
-1 MSPVLCAIPARPG
+1 M
-14 KGDNAV
+14 

-42 LGAGA
+42 LGAA
-47 ANGERPVS
+47 SASGERPVS

-80 LTGEVDI
+80 LTGDVDI

-94 QALVRETPGVNVHYV
+94 QALVRETPGVDVRYV

-115 LIKRAA
+115 LVKRPAG
-121 DSAPLP
+121 SEPLP
-127 VSLRQVADEQHAMDC
+127 LSLRQVADEQQAIC
-142 LLQAQAA
+142 RLLQAQAT
-149 PFELEGE
+149 PFVLESE
-156 APLRFLLLLT
+156 APLRCLLLLT
-166 PGGDVMLGAV
+166 PGDNVILGVV

-183 ALPWR
+183 TLPWR

-213 SPESPGPQLPWA
+213 LAETPEPQLPWV

-238 QRAEALPPVGGRVV
+238 QRAEALPTVGARVV

-263 DTPQALLAAVAAR
+263 DTPRALLAAVAAR
-276 FAEFIAAQAG
+276 FAEFVAAQAG
-286 GQAVQLCVPAAET
+286 GQAVQLCVPAAD
-299 TAFVGLELGL
+299 TAECVGLELGL
-309 TAAPLMRLTVQH
+309 TAPPLMRLTVQH
-321 GEDDVGQRLLAQA
+321 GEGDAGQRLLAQT

-375 PFELALLLGLPE
+375 PFELALLLELPE

-403 HAAPFLLEQ
+403 HVAPFLLEQ
-412 FSAFLAGQQ
+412 FSAFLAGQR
-421 IAVALPV
+421 IAVALPA
-428 AEAAS
+428 AESVS
-433 PAITAPAANGDADES
+433 PAMAAPAANGDADES

-463 PEMSLDEDFFDRG
+463 PEMTLDEDFFDRG

-488 LLSLHQLEI
+488 LLSLHQIEI

-522 PNAAVVTADDHD
+522 PNAAVATADDHD

-570 EVDETALRQAFIDV
+570 AVDETALRQAFIDV

-598 QGEVVQVVVPA
+598 QGAVVQVVVPA
-609 AELSDY
+609 AELPEY

-620 SQETPAGNAA
+620 SHETPAGNAA

-647 PLRVTLLRDAGNGQ
+647 PLRVTLLRDADNGQ

-702 QPPQFHTFARQQRAS
+702 QPPQFHAFARQQRAS

-954 ATLIADGVQHV
+954 ANLIADGVQHV